1 MPKAPFCFLKREE
14 ELVLN
19 KAQKVGGQAVIEGVL
34 MMGKRVSVAVRDS
47 TGGISINNLGTVRV
61 PKYSKI
67 PFIRGIVSLFY
78 SLYFGIKALNL
89 SAEVST
95 GEKMKKGEN
104 FWTLV
109 SAFAFAIGLFVVA
122 PAYLTRFLGFKSS
135 EFLFS
140 LVDGIIRLSFFL
152 AYVWIISLFKDVKR
166 VFQYHGAEHKTI
178 NTYENGEEL
187 TVENAKKHSRIHIR
201 CGTNFVMIFMII
213 AVIVFSIFGL
223 LWKMNMLQRILLR
236 MFVMPLIAGISY
248 EFLKLFDRFR
258 SLKFFAYPG
267 LVLQLL
273 TTAEPDD
280 SQLEV
285 AIAALNSALENLESE
300 DNTANGQKDDDFEPL
315 G

>member
-1 MPKAPFCFLKREE
+1 MNWKEE
-14 ELVLN
+14 FVLS
-19 KAQKVGGQAVIEGVL
+19 KIQKVGGQAVIEGVL

-47 TGGISINNLGTVRV
+47 SGGITVTNLGSVKI
-61 PKYSKI
+61 PKYSKV
-67 PFIRGIVSLFY
+67 PFVRGIVSLFY

-89 SAEVST
+89 SAEVSS
-95 GEKMKKGEN
+95 GEKMKKSEN

-109 SAFAFAIGLFVVA
+109 SAFAFAIGLFVIA
-122 PAYLTRFLGFKSS
+122 PAYLTKFLGFKNN

-140 LVDGIIRLSFFL
+140 FVDGIIRLSFFL

-178 NTYENGEEL
+178 NTYESGEEL
-187 TVENAKKHSRIHIR
+187 TVENAKKHSRIHMR

-213 AVIVFSIFGL
+213 AIIVFSIFGIF
-223 LWKMNMLQRILLR
+223 WKMTMFQRILIR
-236 MFVMPLIAGISY
+236 IFVMPLIAGISY
-248 EFLKLFDRFR
+248 EFLKLFDRFK
-258 SLKFFAYPG
+258 SLKFIAYPG

-285 AIAALNSALENLESE
+285 AITALNSALENLEGE
-300 DNTANGQKDDDFEPL
+300 NNTANEEKDENFEPL